1 MVDAVMDTDRS
12 AITRSDQAQTSSVT
26 SKHDFEPGRKVIT
39 NLKFQVSS
47 RRSENSNNV
56 KESKVVMNGEFGGG
70 TIELAMLRFWGWGSW
85 SNQLSIILVDVPE
98 PLS

>member
-1 MVDAVMDTDRS
+1 
-12 AITRSDQAQTSSVT
+12 
-26 SKHDFEPGRKVIT
+26 
-39 NLKFQVSS
+39 
-47 RRSENSNNV
+47 
-56 KESKVVMNGEFGGG
+56 MNGEFGGG